1 MCVCFLLFA
10 AGFLGVSLGLLLLAR
25 DSHGNGLILSDIEV
39 GEVIQEPARI
49 EDERFSQILVSPG
62 RS

>member
-10 AGFLGVSLGLLLLAR
+10 AGFLGVCLGLLLLAR
-25 DSHGNGLILSDIEV
+25 DEHGNGLILSDIEV

-49 EDERFSQILVSPG
+49 EDERFS
-62 RS
+62 